1 MEPVA
6 VNHIT
11 VTRELFAESHE
22 AVFSFR
28 RQKMLLYGGLVFLLF
43 GLILL
48 ALQARIP
55 NAPALY
61 TPLLL
66 TGAVVALWSL
76 TLRKSDLR
84 KKYRAFQQK
93 NGENPQRTITC
104 DRAGLEI
111 DTGKEKPVRI
121 EYTDVR
127 EWRETPHL
135 WLLLCSGHLGVQL
148 AKDGFE
154 TGSWDR
160 VLQAMEKAKQ
170 EAEVLA
176 ELM

>member
-11 VTRELFAESHE
+11 VTRDLFAESHE
-22 AVFSFR
+22 AIFSVR

-48 ALQARIP
+48 AFQSRIP
-55 NAPALY
+55 NAPALFI
-61 TPLLL
+61 PLLL
-66 TGAVVALWSL
+66 TGAAVVLWSL
-76 TLRKSDLR
+76 TLKKSDL
-84 KKYRAFQQK
+84 KKQFRSFQRK
-93 NGENPQRTITC
+93 NGDDPQRTVICSRT
-104 DRAGLEI
+104 GVEV

-135 WLLLCSGHLGVQL
+135 YLLLCSNHMGVQL

-154 TGSWDR
+154 TGSWDQ
-160 VLQAMEKAKQ
+160 VLQAMDKAKKD
-170 EAEVLA
+170 AA
-176 ELM
+176 AMMELM